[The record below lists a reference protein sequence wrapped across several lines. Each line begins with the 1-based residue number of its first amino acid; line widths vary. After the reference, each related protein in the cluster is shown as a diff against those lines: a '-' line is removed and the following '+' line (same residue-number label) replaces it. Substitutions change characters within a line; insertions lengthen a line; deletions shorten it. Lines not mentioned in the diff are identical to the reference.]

1 MKNIFKKNQIIIT
14 ALAIMI
20 AIAGYLS
27 FTNNDKP
34 GENVALQ
41 TANPDLEE
49 LDIITEV
56 DGSQLAQADVD
67 GTDDTTT
74 DDTAAD
80 DTTTDDTAAENV
92 DDTDLDATAD
102 DNDETTPV
110 ETLDDDGDELGD
122 ISDEDIL
129 AAANDVT
136 DTAELD
142 LEDGVPGEAVL
153 ASTTIDPNFFISNRL
168 EREQMRARNTT
179 RYLEIIESPDVA
191 ETLKQETIAKM
202 IELTDISEKENNTE
216 IALEARGFDD
226 ALVSIND
233 GRVDIVINTVSIS
246 DQQLAIIE
254 EIVKSKTS
262 IPVAKMTIVP
272 TVLEE

>member
-34 GENVALQ
+34 GDNGTLQ

-56 DGSQLAQADVD
+56 DGSQLAQADTN
-67 GTDDTTT
+67 GTDDAATDDTATDDTAT

-80 DTTTDDTAAENV
+80 DTG
-92 DDTDLDATAD
+92 LDATAD

-110 ETLDDDGDELGD
+110 ETLEDDGDELGD

-129 AAANDVT
+129 ATANDVT

-168 EREQMRARNTT
+168 EREQMRARNKAT
-179 RYLEIIESPDVA
+179 YLEIIESPDVA
-191 ETLKQETIAKM
+191 ESLKQETIARM
-202 IELTDISEKENNTE
+202 IELTDIAEKENNTE

-233 GRVDIVINTVSIS
+233 GRVDIVINAASIS

-254 EIVKSKTS
+254 EIVKSKTE